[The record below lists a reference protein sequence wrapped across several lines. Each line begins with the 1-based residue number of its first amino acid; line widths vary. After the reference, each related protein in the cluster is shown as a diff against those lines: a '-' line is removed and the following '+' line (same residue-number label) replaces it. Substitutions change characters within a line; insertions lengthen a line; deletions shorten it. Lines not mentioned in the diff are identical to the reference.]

1 MKPVESTLADY
12 HLMVNLFENES
23 DRGAAVLAGRYVENH
38 LGLYLRSKMIAPSI
52 ADRLFSSDGPLSS
65 FSQRID
71 LAHAFGF
78 LSKEQCA
85 DLHLIKKVRNHFAHH
100 PKEAT
105 FNDKLISDWI
115 ENLIASKT
123 KITLPDGTK
132 NSLGDARFRYLISAG
147 MFIALTII
155 EMEAR

>member
-23 DRGAAVLAGRYVENH
+23 DRGAAVLAGSYVENH

-78 LSKEQCA
+78 LSKE
-85 DLHLIKKVRNHFAHH
+85 
-100 PKEAT
+100 
-105 FNDKLISDWI
+105 
-115 ENLIASKT
+115 
-123 KITLPDGTK
+123 
-132 NSLGDARFRYLISAG
+132 
-147 MFIALTII
+147 
-155 EMEAR
+155 